1 MTKRSM
7 LITCLKHY
15 CDMIWEY
22 DRRNGK
28 IFIYYDTVARE
39 YTDRA
44 YTVSELIGIFRDEFG
59 IGINDRI
66 WKKYLNEE
74 YLKGF
79 FTDGKDGEELELQF
93 LLPSAPLKWY
103 RIRIEKNGEESL
115 IISGKDMCDEFKE
128 RSLYNSVRESF
139 DNITSICL
147 ETGTCVVI
155 HARNTENIP
164 IADYNYGAVMNMFVE
179 KYVPEEEKEQTKASL
194 ALDYAVKKLENAEE
208 YIIYINTVSEN
219 RKGCKKITFSY
230 ADKAHKFI
238 TFTTFNIGEIVGR
251 YEYLVSEIKKE
262 NYKDSLTGA
271 YNRNYYETNLKL
283 NVFSGGVAVLDV
295 DNFKLCNDTRGHAA
309 GDAVLAR
316 VSAEIRKET
325 VGEDFLVRFGGDEF
339 LLIMPGATAENLENT
354 LERIQKRIKESTVDS
369 CGDFPVTLS
378 MGGAISKNEVMQDA
392 VYRADRLMYRA
403 KSKKN
408 AYITEQNFYLR
419 HDNNGE
425 DDVKQQIL
433 IVDDSPLNRE
443 MLSKMI
449 GDEFETL
456 EAENGKKCLE
466 KLKEYGTGI
475 SLVLLD
481 IIMPEMDGLEVLSEM
496 KRLHYTDDIPVI
508 MISVDMSDSN
518 IRRAFD
524 LGVTDYISR
533 PFDSKVVM
541 QRIHNTV
548 RLYSKQQRLTSLI
561 ARQHGES
568 INNEH
573 IMTDVLSGL
582 LGRKNGESAQHIRNI
597 RKITEM
603 LLERLILKT
612 DKYGLSWRDCDI
624 ISEAPALHDV
634 GKIEI
639 DSAILNKPGK
649 LTPEEREIVK
659 QHTVIGEE
667 ILLNGAGDSIKNEP
681 MLETAAQICRWH
693 HERYDGSGYPDGLK
707 GDEIPIAAQV
717 VSLADVYDALVSRRV
732 YKEPYS
738 GETALS
744 MILAGECGSFNPL
757 LTECL
762 CNISDKLINDIYS
775 KTEAT
780 GGNT

>member
-1 MTKRSM
+1 M
-7 LITCLKHY
+7 
-15 CDMIWEY
+15 
-22 DRRNGK
+22 
-28 IFIYYDTVARE
+28 
-39 YTDRA
+39 
-44 YTVSELIGIFRDEFG
+44 
-59 IGINDRI
+59 
-66 WKKYLNEE
+66 
-74 YLKGF
+74 
-79 FTDGKDGEELELQF
+79 
-93 LLPSAPLKWY
+93 
-103 RIRIEKNGEESL
+103 
-115 IISGKDMCDEFKE
+115 
-128 RSLYNSVRESF
+128 
-139 DNITSICL
+139 
-147 ETGTCVVI
+147 
-155 HARNTENIP
+155 
-164 IADYNYGAVMNMFVE
+164 
-179 KYVPEEEKEQTKASL
+179 
-194 ALDYAVKKLENAEE
+194 
-208 YIIYINTVSEN
+208 
-219 RKGCKKITFSY
+219 
-230 ADKAHKFI
+230 
-238 TFTTFNIGEIVGR
+238 
-251 YEYLVSEIKKE
+251 
-262 NYKDSLTGA
+262 
-271 YNRNYYETNLKL
+271 
-283 NVFSGGVAVLDV
+283 GV
-295 DNFKLCNDTRGHAA
+295 N
-309 GDAVLAR
+309 
-316 VSAEIRKET
+316 
-325 VGEDFLVRFGGDEF
+325 FLVRFGGDEF

-354 LERIQKRIKESTVDS
+354 LERIQKRLKESTADS
-369 CGDFPVTLS
+369 CGDFPITLS
-378 MGGAISKNEVMQDA
+378 MGGVVSKNEVMQDA

-408 AYITEQNFYLR
+408 AYITEQDFYLR
-419 HDNNGE
+419 RDNNVE
-425 DDVKQQIL
+425 VDVKQQIL
-433 IVDDSPLNRE
+433 IVDDSFHNRE

-449 GDEFETL
+449 GDEFEAL
-456 EAENGKKCLE
+456 EAENGKECLK

-508 MISVDMSDSN
+508 MISVDMSDGN

-541 QRIHNTV
+541 QRIHNAV
-548 RLYSKQQRLTSLI
+548 RLYSKQQRLTSVI

-597 RKITEM
+597 RKITEL

-624 ISEAPALHDV
+624 ISKAAALHDV

-738 GETALS
+738 GEKALS
-744 MILAGECGSFNPL
+744 MILADECGSFNPL

-762 CNISDKLINDIYS
+762 CNISDKLINDVYA
-775 KTEAT
+775 KRED
-780 GGNT
+780 GENKQ

>member
-1 MTKRSM
+1 
-7 LITCLKHY
+7 
-15 CDMIWEY
+15 
-22 DRRNGK
+22 
-28 IFIYYDTVARE
+28 
-39 YTDRA
+39 
-44 YTVSELIGIFRDEFG
+44 
-59 IGINDRI
+59 
-66 WKKYLNEE
+66 
-74 YLKGF
+74 
-79 FTDGKDGEELELQF
+79 
-93 LLPSAPLKWY
+93 
-103 RIRIEKNGEESL
+103 
-115 IISGKDMCDEFKE
+115 
-128 RSLYNSVRESF
+128 
-139 DNITSICL
+139 
-147 ETGTCVVI
+147 
-155 HARNTENIP
+155 
-164 IADYNYGAVMNMFVE
+164 
-179 KYVPEEEKEQTKASL
+179 
-194 ALDYAVKKLENAEE
+194 
-208 YIIYINTVSEN
+208 
-219 RKGCKKITFSY
+219 
-230 ADKAHKFI
+230 
-238 TFTTFNIGEIVGR
+238 
-251 YEYLVSEIKKE
+251 
-262 NYKDSLTGA
+262 
-271 YNRNYYETNLKL
+271 
-283 NVFSGGVAVLDV
+283 
-295 DNFKLCNDTRGHAA
+295 
-309 GDAVLAR
+309 
-316 VSAEIRKET
+316 
-325 VGEDFLVRFGGDEF
+325 
-339 LLIMPGATAENLENT
+339 
-354 LERIQKRIKESTVDS
+354 
-369 CGDFPVTLS
+369 
-378 MGGAISKNEVMQDA
+378 
-392 VYRADRLMYRA
+392 
-403 KSKKN
+403 
-408 AYITEQNFYLR
+408 
-419 HDNNGE
+419 
-425 DDVKQQIL
+425 
-433 IVDDSPLNRE
+433 
-443 MLSKMI
+443 MI
-449 GDEFETL
+449 GDEFEAL

-508 MISVDMSDSN
+508 MISVDGSENN

-624 ISEAPALHDV
+624 ISEAAALHDV

-667 ILLNGAGDSIKNEP
+667 ILLNGAGDSIKSEP